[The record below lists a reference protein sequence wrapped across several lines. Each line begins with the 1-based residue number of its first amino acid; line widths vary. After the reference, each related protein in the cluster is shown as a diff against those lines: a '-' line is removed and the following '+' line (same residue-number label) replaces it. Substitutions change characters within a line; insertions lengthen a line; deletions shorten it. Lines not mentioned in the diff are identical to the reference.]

1 MFKTCLRTSLTDI
14 QEQQFAALDGL
25 YHEWNE
31 KINLISRK
39 DIDNLMEHHVLHS
52 LAIGEYIQ
60 FAPGTTILDVGTGG
74 GFPGIPLAILFPE
87 CRFTLI
93 DGIGKKVMVAGD
105 IAKRIGLTNVEC
117 LHERV
122 EEEKRQF
129 DFVVSRAVMPLPDLV
144 KLVRKNIHHRHN
156 NALPNGI
163 IVLKGGNLDSEIAP
177 FKKSA
182 EVVEISSFAQS
193 AFSSDWFAEKRI
205 IYLPL

>member
-1 MFKTCLRTSLTDI
+1 MYRMSSRTSLIDI
-14 QEQQFAALDGL
+14 QEQQFAALDAL

-52 LAIGEYIQ
+52 LAIGEYIS
-60 FAPGTTILDVGTGG
+60 FAAGTTILDVGTGG

-93 DGIGKKVMVAGD
+93 DGIGKKVMVAAD
-105 IAKRIGLTNVEC
+105 IAQRIGLTNVEC

-144 KLVRKNIHHRHN
+144 KLVRKNVHHKHQ
-156 NALPNGI
+156 NAIPNGI
-163 IVLKGGNLDSEIAP
+163 IVLKGGNIDGETAP
-177 FKKSA
+177 FRKSA
-182 EVVEISSFAQS
+182 EVTEISTLSS